1 MLNEM
6 TYTKEEV
13 KLGDAM
19 CDTIN
24 ADAELKKFYVG
35 ALSTVLKD
43 FVIGTVKAHRE
54 NDVKEGTAVMNK
66 AINAIRALTMHVHVK
81 VLTKQKEAEKAK

>member
-1 MLNEM
+1 MLNKI
-6 TYTKEEV
+6 TYTKEEE

-24 ADAELKKFYVG
+24 ADTELKKFYVR
-35 ALSTVLKD
+35 ALSAVLKD
-43 FVIGTVKAHRE
+43 SVIGTVKAHRE

-66 AINAIRALTMHVHVK
+66 AINMIRGLTMHMHVK
-81 VLTKQKEAEKAK
+81 VLTKQKAEIG